1 MHSSRQGITIGTC
14 KTKVNQ
20 TDLDLF
26 TNIPAYSIIFKHNQ
40 AYSGTIQTHSG
51 IVRTFCNP
59 GIFKILE
66 CSELWN
72 IQNPSNVQNTVKY
85 LRWSVL

>member
-1 MHSSRQGITIGTC
+1 MRSSRQGVTIGTC
-14 KTKVNQ
+14 KTKANQ

-26 TNIPAYSIIFKHNQ
+26 TNIPAQLAIFKHNQ
-40 AYSGTIQTHSG
+40 AYSGTIQAHSG
-51 IVRTFCNP
+51 IIRTFCYP

-66 CSELWN
+66 CSEPWN
-72 IQNPSNVQNTVKY
+72 IQNPGHVQNTVKH